1 MCVRL
6 YVCLAETVLAL
17 EYCHA
22 QGIIHRDMKVR
33 VCVRMC
39 VCACV
44 YVCLAET
51 VLALEQCHAQGI
63 IHRGM
68 NVRVCAYVCCVCV
81 CVCVFVCVC
90 VWCGSECC
98 AGLRVLP
105 RQGHHSCLYRTP
117 QNSSLAELFQS
128 YSALAELNNRQN
140 PPLLNAAKFLCF
152 AKFDKILRPFFL
164 PC

>member
-1 MCVRL
+1 VCVRMCVRL

-51 VLALEQCHAQGI
+51 VLALEFCHTQGI

-68 NVRVCAYVCCVCV
+68 KVCV
-81 CVCVFVCVC
+81 CVCVYARVCMY
-90 VWCGSECC
+90 VWQ
-98 AGLRVLP
+98 R
-105 RQGHHSCLYRTP
+105 LYWLW
-117 QNSSLAELFQS
+117 S
-128 YSALAELNNRQN
+128 
-140 PPLLNAAKFLCF
+140 NATLKASFIG
-152 AKFDKILRPFFL
+152 A
-164 PC
+164 